1 LDKRYQVFVSSTF
14 RDLRDERQ
22 QVIQALLELD
32 CIPAG
37 MELFPA
43 SDESQWELI
52 RRVIDDCD
60 YYIVVVGGR
69 YGSVDDAGI
78 SYTEREYD
86 YALSRGMSV
95 LGFVHGEPEA
105 IPAGKTELEAKGRKK
120 LQAFRQK
127 VQSRMCRTWRSAE
140 ELGGAVSRS
149 IVQAMKRNPAEGW
162 VKARHAAS
170 AEVVNDLRGQIDEL
184 QRQLAEARVRPP
196 VSAEGLASGRDVFR
210 LGYTTALLRKESYI
224 DLSWDEIIAVLG
236 PSMIQE
242 ASDAQLR
249 QQLSRKIIDA
259 CQADRRDR
267 VVLTEDHFQTIK
279 VQLLAL
285 GVMQKSVKK
294 RAVSDTE
301 TYWALT
307 AFGEHYTMTL
317 KAIKTGDFTKA
328 R

>member
-1 LDKRYQVFVSSTF
+1 
-14 RDLRDERQ
+14 
-22 QVIQALLELD
+22 
-32 CIPAG
+32 

-43 SDESQWELI
+43 SDETQWELI

-69 YGSVDDAGI
+69 YGSVDAAGI

-86 YALSRGMSV
+86 YAMSRGMPV
-95 LGFVHGEPEA
+95 LGFVHGEPDA
-105 IPAGKTELEAKGRKK
+105 IPAGKTELEADGRRK
-120 LQAFRQK
+120 LEAFRQK
-127 VQSRMCRTWRSAE
+127 VQSRMCKIWGSPE

-149 IVQAMKRNPAEGW
+149 IVQAMKRTPGEGW

-170 AEVVNDLRGQIDEL
+170 AEVVNDLRGQIDDL
-184 QRQLAEARVRPP
+184 QRQLAEARIRPP
-196 VSAEGLASGRDVFR
+196 VSAEGLASGADVFR
-210 LGYTTALLRKESYI
+210 LGYTTSLYRKQGYV
-224 DLSWDEIIAVLG
+224 DLSWDEIIAILG

-242 ASDAQLR
+242 ASDPQLR
-249 QQLSRKIIDA
+249 QQLARKIIDTNKI
-259 CQADRRDR
+259 DRTDR
-267 VVLTEDHFQTIK
+267 VVLTEEHFQTIK

-317 KAIKTGDFTKA
+317 KAIKAAHSEKA
-328 R
+328 G